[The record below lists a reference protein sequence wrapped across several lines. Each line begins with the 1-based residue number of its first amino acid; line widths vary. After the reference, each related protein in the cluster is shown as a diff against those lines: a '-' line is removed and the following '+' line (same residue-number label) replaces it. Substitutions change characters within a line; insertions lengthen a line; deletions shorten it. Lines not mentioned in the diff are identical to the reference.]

1 MATRGFETVTE
12 SDIRRINETRGENR
26 QAHAPPLLGRSMEPY
41 LASAQKPA
49 KPHKYRAIPCIVTAD
64 LTLFT
69 RDDIVQAAAAS
80 GRTIEQLPL
89 KTLAQQQGIIG
100 EWFGSTKE
108 AKRWIELKRLEAADR
123 IRGLRRQVTYHL
135 VVNGI
140 VIGRWIADFEYVERD
155 ENLHDIFCA
164 IVREDSKGIRTPLYR
179 RTKAHVEAQYG
190 WKIRET

>member
-1 MATRGFETVTE
+1 
-12 SDIRRINETRGENR
+12 
-26 QAHAPPLLGRSMEPY
+26 MEPY

-69 RDDIVQAAAAS
+69 LDEIK
-80 GRTIEQLPL
+80 QLELISDHPL
-89 KTLAQQQGIIG
+89 IGTGGLKQRAERVDVFG

-108 AKRWIELKRLEAADR
+108 AKRWIELKRLEAADK
-123 IRGLRRQVTYHL
+123 IRGLRRQIPYDL
-135 VVNGI
+135 VVSGI

-164 IVREDSKGIRTPLYR
+164 IVREDAKGVRTPLYK
-179 RTKAHVEAQYG
+179 RTKAHIEAQYS